1 MKFCV
6 LFATIAA
13 VFCQALFAKDPVPL
27 AKATAGNRTN
37 HPVLFVSGLGSNA
50 SGTWG
55 AKGKQLYC
63 ENPELRTDAPPK
75 VTSFDWYVPRKT
87 PLIGYGL
94 FTARISYPYNCS
106 NISGTFYG
114 GEVPL
119 QPEIIVYKT
128 SWKGTPPSKDD
139 FKLTMQFLPEGRY
152 PQGYWLAKSGIDR
165 IWPEMDF
172 ESLLDLSLGAKDD
185 STKAKI
191 LYEYLFCQNAMNP
204 LKGALN
210 PTDISTCTNTF
221 VSIDSLYERS
231 QSIVAAQ
238 SDSMSSWHPEGDW
251 EQTFDYPTSYK
262 EDGLAY
268 AFAEAFGLPRKNMD
282 ENFSK
287 VTNGLYF
294 FNPKSRCRA
303 SSNDNIGADCDSL
316 DDWAN
321 PRWDTTFENYGQPNQ
336 LLDKMVRSL
345 DDFYGKDAWHDDTN
359 AVIDIVAHS
368 QGGLTTRIA
377 IDKSRSQDG
386 RNPVNHI
393 NRIVAIS
400 TPHIGSALATSSRW
414 LDKGN
419 PDDNNAKYPQ
429 LAKLKNWL
437 LSKDSTISLKGSMY
451 LTLNGVWDWIG
462 SVKLSVDVHGPAF
475 GPYQIGYET
484 NTKLFKYAHAENI
497 PFSDYDDKNEREELS
512 MSGLWD
518 AVRGSG
524 HLAWPV
530 ESNYMHN
537 LDTMRDPTYPRNG
550 KNIHVTHFYSRG
562 LSNHFLETF
571 KEHLKELLRKTCVEM
586 LNDSDKDDRVRKGKS
601 CRDLVKDVD
610 SGKFGDSWIN
620 LQERFRIL
628 DTDWP
633 WRSDLVVE
641 NSSQMGLHAETGY
654 DPRRNAEFRPKT
666 FRWNS
671 STTIHGA
678 LPEALSDIVK
688 SMGLAAATQQK
699 CDILSELGVPISSFE
714 GECDYPTSLEQ
725 QAGVRNEGGVA
736 KISLKSSANTAKS
749 SISSFD
755 YYFVAE
761 PGKALDVQTSGAD
774 ASVKVEH
781 VGGAIHKATITLAQ
795 PAPAEGDWPANGEF
809 SLSIQ
814 YADGT
819 PRDAS
824 NDPSMPVSDGIALSI
839 PVFDETG
846 RRVGGLVPQL
856 DTLDQDVAS
865 LYTISVEAKE
875 RSGMNTITQPSV
887 RIRNEGDLAL
897 HGFKMRY
904 TVTSVRK
911 PELRVYWIDR
921 MPNATWKLVELGD
934 HRWAVEFDYA
944 GLDLKKGESV
954 SPIDFELFNPDWSP
968 WNRDDDHSALGVGNE
983 WAVAPFVEVFLP
995 DGGRLWGLSPEMI
1008 ERDTTEA
1015 ETPRTSLKVVGR
1027 EESDLYN
1034 KSTHRLR
1041 VVNDGD
1047 VPVEGFVV
1055 YDYFTSEGQEPLFD
1069 AWDVPRCAVS
1079 KEHLGGLE
1087 WRLVYDCSNVVLDP
1101 GQEAD
1106 WAEWGML
1113 VDRHYPDWSTWDASN
1128 DWSALT
1134 SEWAE
1139 ATRVRVVAKDGTPL
1153 WGEAP
1158 ALAAPAPASFAMGLP
1173 GPLGP
1178 EFLPPL

>member
-1 MKFCV
+1 MKFRV
-6 LFATIAA
+6 PFVVAA
-13 VFCQALFAKDPVPL
+13 LFCQALFAKTPVPL
-27 AKATAGNRTN
+27 GKSPSGDRTN

-55 AKGKQLYC
+55 AKGSQKEVHC
-63 ENPELRTDAPPK
+63 EDAEPIDDISPIVSDFSWKDLKIPHINLRLGK
-75 VTSFDWYVPRKT
+75 LLPRIK
-87 PLIGYGL
+87 
-94 FTARISYPYNCS
+94 YPYRCS
-106 NISGTFYG
+106 NMAEPFYG
-114 GEVPL
+114 GEVALDAMYIWHKGKVGKEDIRFGFIDTLPDGKNL
-119 QPEIIVYKT
+119 NGWWLIPGEFNRVQPEVSFSTIMDYIRGKADTAAVAKQLYCQVDAFDIIQHGFD
-128 SWKGTPPSKDD
+128 WE
-139 FKLTMQFLPEGRY
+139 QFVICNGWY
-152 PQGYWLAKSGIDR
+152 
-165 IWPEMDF
+165 
-172 ESLLDLSLGAKDD
+172 
-185 STKAKI
+185 
-191 LYEYLFCQNAMNP
+191 
-204 LKGALN
+204 
-210 PTDISTCTNTF
+210 
-221 VSIDSLYERS
+221 VSIDSLRERS
-231 QSIVAAQ
+231 SLIVAKP
-238 SDSMSSWHPEGDW
+238 M
-251 EQTFDYPTSYK
+251 DYPTSYK
-262 EDGLAY
+262 ERGLAH
-268 AFAEAFGLPRKNMD
+268 AFAEAFDIPHMNMD

-287 VTNGLYF
+287 ITNGLYF

-303 SSNDNIGADCDSL
+303 SSDDNIGADCDSL

-345 DDFYGKDAWHDDTN
+345 DDFYGKGAWHDDTN

-377 IDKSRSQDG
+377 IDKSRSQNG
-386 RNPVNHI
+386 SNPVNHI
-393 NRIVAIS
+393 NRIVTIDS
-400 TPHIGSALATSSRW
+400 PHRGSALATSSEW
-414 LDKGN
+414 LKNGN

-429 LAKLKNWL
+429 LAGLKDWL
-437 LSKDSTISLKGSMY
+437 FSKDSFLSLKGS
-451 LTLNGVWDWIG
+451 LDLVPVNWLQVTQSLIDALLPSFIASLAHTSATAHINLNGAP
-462 SVKLSVDVHGPAF
+462 L
-475 GPYQIGYET
+475 GPYNFEFELDLNLALFFALEIEHEDETFTLGDIGDLALKSE
-484 NTKLFKYAHAENI
+484 
-497 PFSDYDDKNEREELS
+497 
-512 MSGLWD
+512 
-518 AVRGSG
+518 
-524 HLAWPV
+524 HLAWPF
-530 ESNYMHN
+530 ES
-537 LDTMRDPTYPRNG
+537 TFMRELREMPYPTYPSNST
-550 KNIHVTHFYSRG
+550 NIHVTHFHSNG
-562 LSNHFLETF
+562 LSQHFLETF
-571 KEHLKELLRKTCVEM
+571 GLHVLPWAKKQCEEKIRRSEYSFLVDTDSTCRKLLTKIR
-586 LNDSDKDDRVRKGKS
+586 
-601 CRDLVKDVD
+601 
-610 SGKFGDSWIN
+610 SGRFGDSWN
-620 LQERFRIL
+620 TLQERFKQL

-633 WRSDLVVE
+633 YRSDLVVE
-641 NSSQMGLHAETGY
+641 NSSQKGINSKTGY
-654 DPRRNAEFRPKT
+654 SEDDTPEFRAKV
-666 FRWNS
+666 FRWNP
-671 STTIHGA
+671 STVIHGA
-678 LPEALSDIVK
+678 LPEGISDIVK
-688 SMGLAAATQQK
+688 DMGLAAATQQK
-699 CDILSELGVPISSFE
+699 CDILSELGAPISSFE
-714 GECDYPTSLEQ
+714 GECDYPTSLDHP
-725 QAGVRNEGGVA
+725 AYVNIDGKNIRIIFKSAA
-736 KISLKSSANTAKS
+736 KTAKS

-781 VGGAIHKATITLAQ
+781 VGGAIHKATIRPA
-795 PAPAEGDWPANGEF
+795 APAEGDWPANGEF

-856 DTLDQDVAS
+856 DTLDQNVAS
-865 LYTISVEAKE
+865 LYTISVEAME
-875 RSGMNTITQPSV
+875 RSGANTITQPSV

-934 HRWAVEFDYA
+934 HRWAAEFDYA

-1015 ETPRTSLKVVGR
+1015 EAPRTSLKVVGR

-1055 YDYFTSEGQEPLFD
+1055 YDYFTSGGQEPLFD

-1113 VDRHYPDWSTWDASN
+1113 VDRHYPDWSAWDASN